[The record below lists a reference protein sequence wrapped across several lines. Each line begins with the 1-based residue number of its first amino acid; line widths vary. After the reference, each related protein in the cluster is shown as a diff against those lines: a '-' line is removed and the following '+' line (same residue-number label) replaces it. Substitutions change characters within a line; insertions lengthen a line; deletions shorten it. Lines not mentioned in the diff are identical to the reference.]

1 MPRTH
6 PVFCCLHLWA
16 VSEAGLWKK
25 FWMTN
30 LATARQLSNMFP
42 EFGNNRSVRRCPADP
57 GAIIPK
63 RPVSAV

>member
-1 MPRTH
+1 
-6 PVFCCLHLWA
+6 
-16 VSEAGLWKK
+16 
-25 FWMTN
+25 MTN